1 MAITGESSSAVSVPT
16 NDKPVVVRV
25 KRKITQSPLDAFWL
39 EINERPLKRPLV
51 DFEKLSISE
60 LSGKDEFKA
69 KKVFVQHVET
79 LTTSE
84 ATIGIVQSFV
94 PTFADALDGKTKSEE
109 RRHAFKKDNRHDQHI
124 SKAKQKQEELAKNA
138 RFEQIWRSRK
148 GNKEE
153 LLDKE
158 LLEMC
163 HFYDVIRVDAEERS
177 NEVQK
182 QEDISLEDQSLLSS
196 YLPLLREFL
205 PSHAA
210 EIEAD
215 IHAKMS
221 EKDDYV
227 YDYYTVND
235 DMKVDDDDGS
245 NPFPLVQV
253 EDEDYYD
260 GPDES
265 EYDSEDSNAENNPQN
280 DYPDEM
286 SGEEEEDVEEDEEDD
301 GVESKASNESEDS
314 SEGGS
319 VNVSR
324 DPDLLHDDCLYYD
337 DFNVKGGDFSVKDDD
352 FDYYDDND
360 EDGDIGGDGEDWRWS
375 YR

>member
-1 MAITGESSSAVSVPT
+1 MAITGESSSAVLVPT

-60 LSGKDEFKA
+60 LSGKGMINGFGALGALRQVRCGDCNDMACPGAGRDKGPYEFKA

-94 PTFADALDGKTKSEE
+94 PTSADALDGKTKSEE
-109 RRHAFKKDNRHDQHI
+109 RRHAFKKENRHDQHI

-158 LLEMC
+158 LHEMC
-163 HFYDVIRVDAEERS
+163 HFYDVVRVDAEERS

-182 QEDISLEDQSLLSS
+182 QDRDISLEDQSLLSS

-235 DMKVDDDDGS
+235 NMKVDDDDGS

-253 EDEDYYD
+253 DDEDYYD

-265 EYDSEDSNAENNPQN
+265 EYDSEDSNVVI
-280 DYPDEM
+280 Y
-286 SGEEEEDVEEDEEDD
+286 S
-301 GVESKASNESEDS
+301 
-314 SEGGS
+314 S
-319 VNVSR
+319 VNILTSMIKCYRVGAIVETEFFSR
-324 DPDLLHDDCLYYD
+324 FDQRAKNMDLC
-337 DFNVKGGDFSVKDDD
+337 SC
-352 FDYYDDND
+352 
-360 EDGDIGGDGEDWRWS
+360 
-375 YR
+375 